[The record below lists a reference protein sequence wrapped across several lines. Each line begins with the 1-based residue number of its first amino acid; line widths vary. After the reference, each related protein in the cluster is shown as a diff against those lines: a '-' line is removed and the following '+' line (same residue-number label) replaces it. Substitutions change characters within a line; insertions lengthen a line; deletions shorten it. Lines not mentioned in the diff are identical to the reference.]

1 MSSSDRRAAARRK
14 AWGRGPMILRFRP
27 AEGGDGLSMTV
38 PTPLPDDRLCA
49 EQPADPA
56 PAMIGLRL
64 LTDYT
69 SGAENAPSGATMS
82 SESSP
87 EGSPSPRRGRRVISH
102 KAHTQAPVHHL
113 RVYEPTDSRA
123 SRRPRVP
130 VTPS

>member
-27 AEGGDGLSMTV
+27 PEGGDGLSMTDP
-38 PTPLPDDRLCA
+38 PTQPVDPIPA
-49 EQPADPA
+49 EQAANPA

-64 LTDYT
+64 LTDT
-69 SGAENAPSGATMS
+69 VSEATNAPSADATA
-82 SESSP
+82 SESST
-87 EGSPSPRRGRRVISH
+87 GNSSGPRRGRRIVAH
-102 KAHTQAPVHHL
+102 KGHTQAPVHHL

-123 SRRPRVP
+123 SRRPRAP